1 MDDVTLFN
9 NALQYHKYLVHNNSA
24 NPKNNRYAYMVTR
37 HVMFDTMDQLG
48 VDTIVQI
55 MRVSRWV
62 KRYLKS

>member
-1 MDDVTLFN
+1 
-9 NALQYHKYLVHNNSA
+9 
-24 NPKNNRYAYMVTR
+24 MVTR